1 MKHKLLPLSLLC
13 TLALAACN
21 PPQPA
26 ANASETAA
34 SSAMTSQPMAASS
47 ASMSGN
53 ATQGAGNWVSNDN
66 QVRFTSSKTN
76 KQNKTIDEESSF
88 ATSAAQLSA
97 DGAFSMSVDLAS
109 VKTNIDLR
117 DERLR
122 DWVFEVVKFPKAEIS
137 GKIDM
142 NAIGSLKTGNSL
154 QLKQPLTLDL
164 HGSKQDIEAELTL
177 KRGAD
182 NSISVA
188 TAQPVVVDAKKLGM
202 SGGVA
207 KLVEVMG
214 LASINEQIPVT
225 FNGTFTRQ

>member
-1 MKHKLLPLSLLC
+1 
-13 TLALAACN
+13 
-21 PPQPA
+21 
-26 ANASETAA
+26 
-34 SSAMTSQPMAASS
+34 
-47 ASMSGN
+47 
-53 ATQGAGNWVSNDN
+53 
-66 QVRFTSSKTN
+66 
-76 KQNKTIDEESSF
+76 
-88 ATSAAQLSA
+88 
-97 DGAFSMSVDLAS
+97 
-109 VKTNIDLR
+109 
-117 DERLR
+117 
-122 DWVFEVVKFPKAEIS
+122 
-137 GKIDM
+137 M
-142 NAIGSLKTGNSL
+142 NAIGSLKTGDSL

>member
-1 MKHKLLPLSLLC
+1 M
-13 TLALAACN
+13 
-21 PPQPA
+21 
-26 ANASETAA
+26 
-34 SSAMTSQPMAASS
+34 
-47 ASMSGN
+47 
-53 ATQGAGNWVSNDN
+53 
-66 QVRFTSSKTN
+66 RFTSSKTN

-122 DWVFEVVKFPKAEIS
+122 DWVFEVAQFPKAEIS

-142 NAIGSLKTGNSL
+142 NAIGSLKTGDSL

-164 HGSKQDIEAELTL
+164 HGSKQDIEAELTF

>member
-1 MKHKLLPLSLLC
+1 MKKSLTVL
-13 TLALAACN
+13 
-21 PPQPA
+21 
-26 ANASETAA
+26 TAA
-34 SSAMTSQPMAASS
+34 LIAFASQAGAASWQ
-47 ASMSGN
+47 ADN
-53 ATQGAGNWVSNDN
+53 ADIDFLSIKVN
-66 QVRFTSSKTN
+66 QKKRSVT
-76 KQNKTIDEESSF
+76 EESNFTAST
-88 ATSAAQLSA
+88 ARLEA
-97 DGAFSMSVDLAS
+97 DGSFTLNVDLKS
-109 VKTNIDLR
+109 VKTSVDLR

-122 DWVFEVVKFPKAEIS
+122 DWVFEVAQFPKAEIS

-142 NAIGSLKTGNSL
+142 NAISSLKTGDSL

>member
-53 ATQGAGNWVSNDN
+53 ATQGAG

-122 DWVFEVVKFPKAEIS
+122 DWVFEIAQFPKAEIS

-142 NAIGSLKTGNSL
+142 NAIGSLKTGDSL

>member
-34 SSAMTSQPMAASS
+34 SSAMTS
-47 ASMSGN
+47 
-53 ATQGAGNWVSNDN
+53 AGNWVSNDN

-122 DWVFEVVKFPKAEIS
+122 DWVFEVAQFPKAEIS

-142 NAIGSLKTGNSL
+142 NAIGSLKTGDSL